1 MDSGENLTI
10 GYSATCYGMRRLS
23 HDLPLGTHGVVYRRV
38 RRIPWHRLPSAPA
51 YLSNRYDYFPRP
63 RVDAMHFFNGIC
75 VAKVPWVAS
84 VEIEYPRYFDVVP
97 QRAFD
102 EATERIA
109 SSDCKLI
116 MPLSWAAREHFLA
129 RQDPTIREAVAAK
142 TIVFTGGVAIPLE
155 ALGVRERRRQSSSQ
169 EFIVGFVGRDYWRKG
184 GPAVVAAVAQLRRD
198 GANVRLLI
206 VSSIEGAS
214 YISPRDVSEVRRT
227 RAELAAVPWI
237 DLHEDLPNEQV
248 LAKMAACDAFAF
260 PTLDESLGWVS
271 IEAMGLGL
279 PVVCSNIFALPEI
292 VEDGVTGLTI
302 ELPLDT
308 DRRWQGIESLNPTP
322 RPSFDDAIDQLTKGM
337 VAAFARLIDSPELC
351 DRLGQAARGRFLERY
366 EQHVAAARLTSLLG
380 AALA

>member
-1 MDSGENLTI
+1 
-10 GYSATCYGMRRLS
+10 MRRLS
-23 HDLPLGTHGVVYRRV
+23 HDLPVAAHGVEYRRV
-38 RRIPWHRLPSAPA
+38 RRIPWHRLPSAAP

-75 VAKVPWVAS
+75 VAKIPWITS
-84 VEIEYPRYFDVVP
+84 VEIEYPRYFGVVP

-116 MPLSWAAREHFLA
+116 MPLSNAARNHFLSSQDATA
-129 RQDPTIREAVAAK
+129 RAVLAK
-142 TIVFTGGVAIPLE
+142 KTFVFTGGVSIPPA
-155 ALGVRERRRQSSSQ
+155 ALTAREQWRHSNRN
-169 EFIVGFVGRDYWRKG
+169 EFVVGFVGRDYWRKG

-198 GANVRLLI
+198 GANVRLVI

-214 YISPRDVSEVRRT
+214 YISPRDAREVERT

-237 DLHEDLPNEQV
+237 DLHENLVNDQV

-279 PVVCSNIFALPEI
+279 PVVCSNVFALPEI

-302 ELPLDT
+302 ELPLDK
-308 DRRWQGIESLNPTP
+308 DRRWRGIESLNPTP

-337 VAAFARLIDSPELC
+337 VVAFARLIDSPELC
-351 DRLGQAARGRFLERY
+351 SRLGQAARGRFLERY
-366 EQHVAAARLTSLLG
+366 EQHVAATRLASLLG
-380 AALA
+380 TALCKTEP